1 MDMNDKKR
9 DVDVACEI
17 LGSQQEPMYYLDLI
31 QEIGKKTGKEYNE
44 EAINLVYTTLNLD
57 NRLEHQGEGYW
68 FLTNYRGVA
77 SAKKE
82 K

>member
-1 MDMNDKKR
+1 MDINEKKR

-17 LGSQQEPMYYLDLI
+17 LENQQEPMYYLDLI
-31 QEIGKKTGKEYNE
+31 QEIGKKTGKEYDAE
-44 EAINLVYTTLNLD
+44 TINMVYTTLNLD
-57 NRLEHQGEGYW
+57 NRLEYQGEGYW